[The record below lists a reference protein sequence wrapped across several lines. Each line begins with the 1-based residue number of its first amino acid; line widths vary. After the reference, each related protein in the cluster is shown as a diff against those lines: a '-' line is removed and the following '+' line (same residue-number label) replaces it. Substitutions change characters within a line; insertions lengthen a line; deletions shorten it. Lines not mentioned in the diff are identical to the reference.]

1 MKRSDIPQL
10 PDTPGVYLFKAPD
23 GEILYVGKA
32 TSLKDRVRSYFNPD
46 LLETRGPLLVRMVNE
61 AGSIDHEETETVIEA
76 LILEASLIKRHMPRF
91 NTKEKD
97 DKSFTYV
104 LITKEE
110 VPRVLVVR
118 GRDLIK
124 SPDKYKAQYVFGPF
138 PQGASVKEA
147 LRLLRKIFP
156 FFSTERRASSSK
168 MAQGKV
174 VFNRQLG
181 LLPADMEE
189 YQANLRSIQ
198 YIFQG
203 KKKQLL
209 KELEREMHD
218 AAKREDFEHA
228 TLRRKQLFAL
238 THIQEVSLIKKER
251 RAPQVVHGFRIEAY
265 DVAHLS
271 GTNTVGVMTVI
282 EDGEIE
288 KAAYRKFTVRT
299 ATNNDPA
306 SLKELLERRLAH
318 PEWAFPQL
326 IVVDGGEIQKRTAE
340 RVLHQRGHAI
350 PVVSVVKDEHHKP
363 RDVLGAK
370 AMVATHRDDILLANA
385 EAHRF
390 AIGFHRQ
397 RRSVI

>member
-1 MKRSDIPQL
+1 MTRNDL
-10 PDTPGVYLFKAPD
+10 PDLPDNPGVYRFKAVD
-23 GEILYVGKA
+23 GEVLYVGKA

-46 LLETRGPLLVRMVNE
+46 LFDTRGPLLVRMITE
-61 AGSIDHEETETVIEA
+61 AVSVDVEETETVIEA
-76 LILEASLIKRHMPRF
+76 LILEASLIKRYMPRF

-110 VPRVLVVR
+110 VPRILVVR
-118 GRDLIK
+118 GRDLLK
-124 SPDKYKAQYVFGPF
+124 SPEKYKAQYVFGPF

-156 FFSTERRASSSK
+156 FFSNERRASLSK
-168 MAQGKV
+168 VMQGKLI
-174 VFNRQLG
+174 FNRQLG
-181 LLPADMEE
+181 LLPADMAE

-203 KKKQLL
+203 KKKELL
-209 KELEREMHD
+209 KELEREMHK
-218 AAKREDFEHA
+218 AARVEDFEHA

-251 RAPQVVHGFRIEAY
+251 RAPDAVHGFRIEAY

-288 KAAYRKFTVRT
+288 KGAYRKFTVRSV
-299 ATNNDPA
+299 TNNDPA
-306 SLKELLERRLAH
+306 ALQELLERRLAH
-318 PEWAFPQL
+318 PEWSFPQL
-326 IVVDGGEIQKRTAE
+326 IVVDGGEVQKRIAE
-340 RVLHQRGHAI
+340 KVLNQRGHHI
-350 PVVSVVKDEHHKP
+350 SVVAVVKDEHHKP

-370 AMVATHRDDILLANA
+370 EMISTHRDDILLANA

-390 AIGFHRQ
+390 ALSFHRQ
-397 RRSVI
+397 RRSVL